1 METQDDWK
9 IPKKH
14 PNKVVVT
21 PENIYIGAR
30 TYMTIWSDDA
40 ECDEVISHASN
51 EFRVYDS
58 SERLSIQKRY
68 YSVALYFMPGY
79 EPEGEHWKRIN
90 KPTSKPTEG
99 VIVTP
104 ENAYI
109 GMKFWV
115 GNPNTTYGPI
125 IEINSRNQQG
135 KTATLGWIRL
145 YLKDLKFAP
154 GYEPNGE
161 KWKEIHKISERKFL
175 TRDNIKVGQTLG
187 SVFYTKLHNAVICEV
202 SASKSTYQVI
212 GSSSPWGYGTLGEIW
227 IIKEPEEDTPKFKVG
242 DKVVRND
249 AADSTWDWDDSS
261 SQLPKNVV
269 GTIVRPTNVVEWK
282 DKDNATRSN
291 SYRDTDLKL
300 FTEQTEP
307 ESVTK
312 EAPPDDYQLHVGDL
326 VMRGPHWEFRDL
338 NPTRQ
343 LPADVVG
350 TVTRANFTQFWYQI
364 EWLIQGKA
372 CDQLYE
378 YSPTKQ
384 HIRRVAHSYEHL
396 TADNLIKSQSMTPKD
411 CSEIPIEK
419 KTKTNLTVESEVNLI
434 LPSKTKQF
442 NY

>member
-58 SERLSIQKRY
+58 SERLSIQKRH

-99 VIVTP
+99 VIV
-104 ENAYI
+104 
-109 GMKFWV
+109 
-115 GNPNTTYGPI
+115 
-125 IEINSRNQQG
+125 
-135 KTATLGWIRL
+135 
-145 YLKDLKFAP
+145 
-154 GYEPNGE
+154 
-161 KWKEIHKISERKFL
+161 
-175 TRDNIKVGQTLG
+175 
-187 SVFYTKLHNAVICEV
+187 
-202 SASKSTYQVI
+202 
-212 GSSSPWGYGTLGEIW
+212 
-227 IIKEPEEDTPKFKVG
+227 
-242 DKVVRND
+242 
-249 AADSTWDWDDSS
+249 
-261 SQLPKNVV
+261 
-269 GTIVRPTNVVEWK
+269 
-282 DKDNATRSN
+282 
-291 SYRDTDLKL
+291 
-300 FTEQTEP
+300 
-307 ESVTK
+307 
-312 EAPPDDYQLHVGDL
+312 
-326 VMRGPHWEFRDL
+326 
-338 NPTRQ
+338 
-343 LPADVVG
+343 
-350 TVTRANFTQFWYQI
+350 
-364 EWLIQGKA
+364 
-372 CDQLYE
+372 
-378 YSPTKQ
+378 
-384 HIRRVAHSYEHL
+384 